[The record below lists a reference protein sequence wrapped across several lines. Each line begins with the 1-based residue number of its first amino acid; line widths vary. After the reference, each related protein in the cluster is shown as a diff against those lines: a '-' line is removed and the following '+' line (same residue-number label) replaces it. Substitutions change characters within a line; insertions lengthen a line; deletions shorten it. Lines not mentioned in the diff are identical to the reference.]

1 MVHID
6 FGAASQAARLMS
18 PTIGERRSRR
28 GQGRSPVILL
38 PIRMTTGPWMMRLS
52 SVSVRFCTVV
62 LLPTSPETKR
72 PGRLPG
78 SAMVT
83 IAAPARGS
91 ALVSLSRCGREGN
104 ARLLRASDG
113 DASLA
118 SPIHVVLLSALVVV
132 HHPYAGARH
141 ASRRTLSAP
150 HMIELRT
157 YDRNCRVVQN
167 RLSSRTGALSA
178 ADGRPQRR

>member
-1 MVHID
+1 MVRID
-6 FGAASQAARLMS
+6 VGAACHATRLLS
-18 PTIGERRSRR
+18 STTGERRSRR

-38 PIRMTTGPWMMRLS
+38 PIRMTTGPWIMRLS

-62 LLPTSPETKR
+62 LLPTSPKTKR

-83 IAAPARGS
+83 NAVPARGS

-113 DASLA
+113 DAGLA
-118 SPIHVVLLSALVVV
+118 SPIHVVLLSARDLVVV
-132 HHPYAGARH
+132 HQPSVRG
-141 ASRRTLSAP
+141 STRRWAYFERSV
-150 HMIELRT
+150 H
-157 YDRNCRVVQN
+157 D
-167 RLSSRTGALSA
+167 SA
-178 ADGRPQRR
+178 AYV